1 MISSFQKIGAAF
13 PSEETVIETEFTVA
27 AARGAWAMMVKA
39 ETQEQRATAV
49 SILRAHHGN
58 GLRYYGDR
66 VITDL

>member
-1 MISSFQKIGAAF
+1 VVSSFQKIGEAF
-13 PSEETVIETEFTVA
+13 PLEETAIENEFTLA

-49 SILRAHHGN
+49 SILRAHHGY

-66 VITDL
+66 VIADL